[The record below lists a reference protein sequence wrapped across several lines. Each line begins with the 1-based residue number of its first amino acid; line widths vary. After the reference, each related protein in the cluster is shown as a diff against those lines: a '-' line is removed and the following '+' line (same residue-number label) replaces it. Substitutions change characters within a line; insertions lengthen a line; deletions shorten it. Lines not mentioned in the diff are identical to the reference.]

1 MERLILLAL
10 VCGTAAIVV
19 VRLCVG
25 RVHCHFE
32 SGIEVVQLEPRSV
45 VHVLR
50 THDELQEA
58 VRRASEFERR
68 ATDGLRLRADRYD
81 AMIDPIAIAQPAPGQ
96 EARLSEDHA
105 QSA

>member
-10 VCGTAAIVV
+10 VCGTAATVV

-25 RVHCHFE
+25 RVHRRFV
-32 SGIEVVQLEPRSV
+32 SRIEVVQVEPRSV
-45 VHVLR
+45 VHVLH

-68 ATDGLRLRADRYD
+68 AADDLRLRAGRYD
-81 AMIDPIAIAQPAPGQ
+81 AMIDPIATAHPAPGQ
-96 EARLSEDHA
+96 GRLSEDHA